1 MSLPKVPEL
10 PAFNIKLSLY
20 LNPLRPNPI
29 ISQKFFEI
37 LILTPSFLRQFKVL
51 IISSESN
58 KFDALLFLR
67 DCEANKAHLI
77 DKLLSPSIDN
87 FLLNLFILFLIFTK
101 LDIRIS

>member
-10 PAFNIKLSLY
+10 PAFRIKLFLY
-20 LNPLRPNPI
+20 LNPFKPKPV

-37 LILTPSFLRQFKVL
+37 FIFIPSFLRHFKVL
-51 IISSESN
+51 ITSSESN

-67 DCEANKAHLI
+67 DCEDNNAHLI

-87 FLLNLFILFLIFTK
+87 FLLNLFILFFIFSN
-101 LDIRIS
+101 L